1 MKIIIAIIALAL
13 LFAPGAAGAT
23 EIRGKAVFDQVNAV
37 RTQNG
42 RKALVPEARLV
53 KAAQMKA
60 DDMAK
65 EGYFAHRS
73 PKGKWVLTWINAVKY
88 PYRTAGEN
96 LAEKWPDTETLVTA
110 WINSPTH
117 KANILENGYTDTGIG
132 IAQGKNGIIIVQM
145 FGQKR

>member
-1 MKIIIAIIALAL
+1 MKTIIAIIALAL
-13 LFAPGAAGAT
+13 LVAPGRAGAT
-23 EIRGKAVFDQVNAV
+23 EIRGKSVFDQVNAV

-73 PKGKWVLTWINAVKY
+73 PKGKTVTTWINAVKY

-96 LAEKWPDTETLVTA
+96 LAENWLDTETLVMA

-117 KANILENGYTDTGIG
+117 KANIMDNDYVDTGIG
-132 IAQGKNGIIIVQM
+132 IARGKNGIIIVQM
-145 FGQKR
+145 FGRKR